1 MKRDTRLVVILLT
14 MIGVSLASLTVL
26 KVLTSR
32 DRALEAI
39 NVHGLNLTQALGT
52 YSESIVRQSSLIL
65 LGIVERLEAE
75 GSGPAQI
82 QRLSALVKR
91 QNPMMPQLSG
101 ITIYDNKGRWLM
113 SSSRPIPAGSNSSD
127 RAYFIHHRDDPSHE
141 IFIGP
146 PIQSRSNLEW
156 VITVSMRFNNAQGE
170 FAGVVSVT
178 LGIEN
183 FLRLFGKIDV
193 GQDGAIGVSYT
204 DGTLL
209 VRYPFREQDMGRNI
223 STSPIYAKYLID
235 QPVGTASFTS
245 SLDGVDRLYAFRK
258 SDLLPLVTT
267 VALGKREAFAS
278 WRTEALLSAVVV
290 TSLLGL
296 TGLIGWFLIVDIRRR
311 TLIENQLRGAQQQLI
326 LSNRQLELLAMKD
339 ALTGLA
345 NRRCFDQTLTK
356 EARRAQREGTTLVLL
371 MIDIDYFKRFN
382 DTFGHVAGDVCL
394 RAVGEIL
401 EDSVKRPSDLVAR
414 YGGEEM
420 GIIMPNTDGQGA
432 TVVAQL
438 IIDRLERKNIRHNSS
453 PFGRVSVSIG
463 IIAAAGSQLDNL
475 MGFIQGADRA
485 LYNAKA
491 LGRNQFAT
499 GAL

>member
-1 MKRDTRLVVILLT
+1 M
-14 MIGVSLASLTVL
+14 
-26 KVLTSR
+26 
-32 DRALEAI
+32 
-39 NVHGLNLTQALGT
+39 
-52 YSESIVRQSSLIL
+52 
-65 LGIVERLEAE
+65 
-75 GSGPAQI
+75 
-82 QRLSALVKR
+82 
-91 QNPMMPQLSG
+91 
-101 ITIYDNKGRWLM
+101 
-113 SSSRPIPAGSNSSD
+113 
-127 RAYFIHHRDDPSHE
+127 
-141 IFIGP
+141 
-146 PIQSRSNLEW
+146 
-156 VITVSMRFNNAQGE
+156 
-170 FAGVVSVT
+170 
-178 LGIEN
+178 
-183 FLRLFGKIDV
+183 
-193 GQDGAIGVSYT
+193 
-204 DGTLL
+204 
-209 VRYPFREQDMGRNI
+209 
-223 STSPIYAKYLID
+223 
-235 QPVGTASFTS
+235 
-245 SLDGVDRLYAFRK
+245 
-258 SDLLPLVTT
+258 
-267 VALGKREAFAS
+267 
-278 WRTEALLSAVVV
+278 
-290 TSLLGL
+290 
-296 TGLIGWFLIVDIRRR
+296 
-311 TLIENQLRGAQQQLI
+311 
-326 LSNRQLELLAMKD
+326 
-339 ALTGLA
+339 TGLA